1 MGISSR
7 AHGLIRSV
15 SARKSVRS
23 TGSGLALSVVFALG
37 FVTPSSF
44 AQTTSFDL
52 KDLTQQEKKGFEQ
65 RFAQENKTVLKFLD
79 KTKFASPFT
88 GDIKVTVFD
97 YSPPIS
103 MALIPAW
110 HGQRG
115 QMKFAASRVK
125 DKHAA
130 VLHELTH
137 VHAPNQTRYLAE
149 GFAVY
154 LEETLGSK
162 DTFPTAG
169 QSSECAM
176 LRDPKAISSVNLETF
191 DKVSLGSNAELGP
204 KGAELGA
211 QVGLD
216 KVIPDEAER
225 EAYSYLVSAS
235 FVKFLIRSYGLR
247 KFKALYD
254 TTPMTPGVVTPIDLD
269 RYQPIYGKPLA
280 KLQEEWLPWLK
291 AKQRSCRGEK

>member
-7 AHGLIRSV
+7 ATGFICSV
-15 SARKSVRS
+15 LARERVRS
-23 TGSGLALSVVFALG
+23 TRLSLALSAVLTLG
-37 FVTPSSF
+37 FVVPASF

-52 KDLTQQEKKGFEQ
+52 KDLTPQEGKGFEQ
-65 RFAQENKTVLKFLD
+65 LFARKNETLLNFLSR
-79 KTKFASPFT
+79 TKFASPFT

-97 YSPPIS
+97 YSPPVS

-110 HGQRG
+110 QGERG
-115 QMKFAASRVK
+115 HMKFAASRVK

-137 VHAPNQTRYLAE
+137 VHAPNQARYLAE

-154 LEETLGSK
+154 LEETIGSK
-162 DTFPTAG
+162 NTFPTAG

-176 LRDPKAISSVNLETF
+176 LRDHKAISSVNVETF
-191 DKVSLGSNAELGP
+191 DKVSLGN
-204 KGAELGA
+204 GAELGA

-216 KVIPDEAER
+216 KAIPQEPER

-235 FVKFLIRSYGLR
+235 FVKFLIRSYGLS

-254 TTPMTPGVVTPIDLD
+254 KTPMTPGVVTPIDLD
-269 RYQPIYGKPLA
+269 RYKPIYGKPLA

-291 AKQRSCRGEK
+291 ARQRSC